1 MKSVLDKYQFAIGT
15 VIILLL
21 VTKDALGGSIYSLEV
36 TDKLLPCWL
45 TMSLYLVAIIL
56 LMRHLYQK
64 NKKRRKKFFYC
75 LAL

>member
-1 MKSVLDKYQFAIGT
+1 MKSFLDKYQFAIGS

-21 VTKDALGGSIYSLEV
+21 ITKDALGASIYSLEV
-36 TDKLLPCWL
+36 TDKLLPFWL

-64 NKKRRKKFFYC
+64 NKKR
-75 LAL
+75 

>member
-1 MKSVLDKYQFAIGT
+1 MKSFLDKYQFAIGS

-21 VTKDALGGSIYSLEV
+21 VTKDALGASIYSLEV
-36 TDKLLPCWL
+36 TDKLLPFWL

-64 NKKRRKKFFYC
+64 NKKR
-75 LAL
+75 

>member
-1 MKSVLDKYQFAIGT
+1 MKSFLDKYQFAIGA

-21 VTKDALGGSIYSLEV
+21 VTKDALGASIYSLEV
-36 TDKLLPCWL
+36 TDKLLPFWL

-64 NKKRRKKFFYC
+64 NKKR
-75 LAL
+75 